1 MNKKS
6 YGFLF
11 FIFLSIISTAQKYT
25 ISGYVKDAATGEML
39 IGAGV
44 YVKGSKT
51 GTITNQ
57 YGFYSLTLKKETYQ
71 LQVSFLGYKN
81 FSKEITLTKD
91 IRLNVSLSPNAIMTK
106 EVTIS
111 AERSDKNVRS
121 VQMSTVRIPVKQV
134 KEIPAIF
141 GEVDILKT
149 IQLLPGVQS
158 AGEGNSG
165 FYVRGGGPDQNLII
179 LDDAV
184 VYNAAHLFGFF
195 SVFNAD
201 AIKDVRLI
209 KGGMPAQY
217 GGRLSSV
224 LDITMKDGNMRKLS
238 GEGGIGLISSRL
250 TVEGPIKKDTSSFII
265 SGRRTYIDLLLKP
278 FIKEGSRMDG
288 TGYYFYDLNTKVNYR
303 FSDKDRLYLSGY
315 FGRDVFSFRSPK
327 GGNFQARIP
336 WGNATLSTRWNH
348 LFTNKLFMNTSVVF
362 TDYKFSFEADQSD
375 FEFKLFSGV
384 TDYSAKIDFTYLPEA
399 RHKVLFGLN
408 YTFHDFKPGTVTG
421 RMGETEFNIGDI
433 KSNLANDLACYISD
447 EFDVTEDLKL
457 IVGLRPTMFQQ
468 VGPFDR
474 FVTDNLGNITDT
486 VHYQNFENV
495 ITYFRAEP
503 RASLRY
509 AFNEKTSVKA
519 AYTQNYQYVHLASM
533 SSMSLP
539 MDIWVPS
546 STLVKPQYSQQYTA
560 GLFRNFKDNLIETSV
575 ELYYKKM
582 THIIEYKD
590 GAMPGENIGNNEDAN
605 FVFGEGYSYGV
616 ELFIKK
622 NIGKL
627 TGWIGYTLSKTD
639 HIFPDINEGN
649 PFPAKYDR
657 RHDLSVVLNY
667 HFNDQLTFSTVFVY
681 ATGNTMTLPIGRY
694 LIDNRIVVE
703 YMPRN
708 GYRMAPYHRMDVSL
722 TYTPKYKE
730 GKRVHSS
737 WNLSVYNVYNRA
749 NPYFIYFDYTGSIQE
764 GDLVTSA
771 YQVSL
776 FPILPSITWNFNF

>member
-11 FIFLSIISTAQKYT
+11 FIFLSIISIAQKYT
-25 ISGYVKDAATGEML
+25 ISGYVKDVATGEML

-265 SGRRTYIDLLLKP
+265 SGRRTYIDLLMKP

-408 YTFHDFKPGTVTG
+408 YTFHDFKPGT
-421 RMGETEFNIGDI
+421 
-433 KSNLANDLACYISD
+433 
-447 EFDVTEDLKL
+447 
-457 IVGLRPTMFQQ
+457 
-468 VGPFDR
+468 
-474 FVTDNLGNITDT
+474 
-486 VHYQNFENV
+486 
-495 ITYFRAEP
+495 
-503 RASLRY
+503 
-509 AFNEKTSVKA
+509 
-519 AYTQNYQYVHLASM
+519 
-533 SSMSLP
+533 
-539 MDIWVPS
+539 
-546 STLVKPQYSQQYTA
+546 
-560 GLFRNFKDNLIETSV
+560 
-575 ELYYKKM
+575 
-582 THIIEYKD
+582 
-590 GAMPGENIGNNEDAN
+590 
-605 FVFGEGYSYGV
+605 
-616 ELFIKK
+616 
-622 NIGKL
+622 
-627 TGWIGYTLSKTD
+627 
-639 HIFPDINEGN
+639 
-649 PFPAKYDR
+649 
-657 RHDLSVVLNY
+657 
-667 HFNDQLTFSTVFVY
+667 
-681 ATGNTMTLPIGRY
+681 ATGL
-694 LIDNRIVVE
+694 
-703 YMPRN
+703 
-708 GYRMAPYHRMDVSL
+708 
-722 TYTPKYKE
+722 
-730 GKRVHSS
+730 
-737 WNLSVYNVYNRA
+737 
-749 NPYFIYFDYTGSIQE
+749 YFWF
-764 GDLVTSA
+764 
-771 YQVSL
+771 
-776 FPILPSITWNFNF
+776 